1 MWFPPLLLG
10 SEKINK
16 IKYEGLG
23 VAYGKISHEGWFKK
37 SGLPNK
43 WEYLKLQ
50 RFVFFFFFNEPKQI
64 PVSLDD
70 LGVVLFEGR
79 KED

>member
-1 MWFPPLLLG
+1 MLMGKFPMKVDLKSLG
-10 SEKINK
+10 YQTSENTLNSR
-16 IKYEGLG
+16 G
-23 VAYGKISHEGWFKK
+23 FC
-37 SGLPNK
+37 
-43 WEYLKLQ
+43 
-50 RFVFFFFFNEPKQI
+50 FCFFFNEPKQI